1 MRGTPYIQPINA
13 RAVSIIRY
21 GAGIVEQKE
30 NELEAI
36 DRKSR
41 KLLTMN
47 RRVHPRT
54 YVDRFYWKRKSGG
67 QGLISVEGCVRMLK
81 NKSRFL
87 PERTR
92 TTTNRS
98 SN

>member
-1 MRGTPYIQPINA
+1 
-13 RAVSIIRY
+13 
-21 GAGIVEQKE
+21 
-30 NELEAI
+30 
-36 DRKSR
+36 
-41 KLLTMN
+41 MN

-67 QGLISVEGCVRMLK
+67 KGLISVEKCVRMLK